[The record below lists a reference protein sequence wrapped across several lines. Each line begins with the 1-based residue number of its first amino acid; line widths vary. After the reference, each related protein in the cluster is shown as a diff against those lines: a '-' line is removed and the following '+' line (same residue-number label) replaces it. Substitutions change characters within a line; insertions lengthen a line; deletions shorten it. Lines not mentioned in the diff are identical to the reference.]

1 MLVLEDLTRG
11 DVDRFVR
18 GLLQQ
23 DERFVREVAKDP
35 RVDNFIDEILNRANG
50 VFLWVF
56 TFWCFAVITVSTVSD
71 MVERDENGKWGLSM
85 KFHNTWWAFIFPN
98 VGFTLST
105 IYLGQEFESEAVLWV
120 ATAMVVLLV
129 IFWLFDMVTF
139 FKAITY
145 SIIWDSRV
153 KLS

>member
-1 MLVLEDLTRG
+1 MR
-11 DVDRFVR
+11 
-18 GLLQQ
+18 
-23 DERFVREVAKDP
+23 P
-35 RVDNFIDEILNRANG
+35 RTQRSGHISQPQWFITA
-50 VFLWVF
+50 V
-56 TFWCFAVITVSTVSD
+56 AVITVSTVSD
-71 MVERDENGKWGLSM
+71 MVERNENGKWGLNM

-120 ATAMVVLLV
+120 ATAMVILLV

-139 FKAITY
+139 FKEIIY